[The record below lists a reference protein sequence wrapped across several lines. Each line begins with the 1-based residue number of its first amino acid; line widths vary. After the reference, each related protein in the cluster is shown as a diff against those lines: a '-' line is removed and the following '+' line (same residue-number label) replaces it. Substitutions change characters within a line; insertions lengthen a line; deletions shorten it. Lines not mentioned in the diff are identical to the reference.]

1 MCKELSIFNVK
12 ELKHGD
18 IVFIKDPET
27 GEDVDLIVEIQKF
40 NNKIY
45 LTTLDS
51 DLDGYDN
58 NKDTNGEMGNY
69 GDYICHFRTRLA
81 PHENAAAMTRDHLI
95 FTLMSGKFEIDK
107 KGSK

>member
-1 MCKELSIFNVK
+1 MNILCECSSEGRLMCKELSIFNVK

-51 DLDGYDN
+51 EQRY
-58 NKDTNGEMGNY
+58 K
-69 GDYICHFRTRLA
+69 R
-81 PHENAAAMTRDHLI
+81 
-95 FTLMSGKFEIDK
+95 
-107 KGSK
+107 